1 MVYGSIFDNSIHLSY
16 ELSNIDPNDKCVFF
30 DDLPENLISAKSFG
44 WITVLINK
52 KKYVHNNIDFWFPN
66 IYLALK
72 SREMGKTP
80 GFLRDVEETKKDS
93 EILINEIPQ
102 VVEEARRVGNQAIR
116 GILEQNFEEPMEF
129 EDYLQ
134 RIAQRRDE
142 IQRADDL
149 LIEGQRM
156 RREMPKQVATDL
168 NLLREAEL
176 INYPD
181 PEELINDLD
190 RLNI

>member
-1 MVYGSIFDNSIHLSY
+1 
-16 ELSNIDPNDKCVFF
+16 
-30 DDLPENLISAKSFG
+30 
-44 WITVLINK
+44 
-52 KKYVHNNIDFWFPN
+52 
-66 IYLALK
+66 
-72 SREMGKTP
+72 MGKTP

-181 PEELINDLD
+181 PEELINDMD

>member
-1 MVYGSIFDNSIHLSY
+1 MSLPPEF
-16 ELSNIDPNDKCVFF
+16 
-30 DDLPENLISAKSFG
+30 LPESLFDAETDAERIFRNESLAVDAYKARMGQRIRKG
-44 WITVLINK
+44 
-52 KKYVHNNIDFWFPN
+52 N